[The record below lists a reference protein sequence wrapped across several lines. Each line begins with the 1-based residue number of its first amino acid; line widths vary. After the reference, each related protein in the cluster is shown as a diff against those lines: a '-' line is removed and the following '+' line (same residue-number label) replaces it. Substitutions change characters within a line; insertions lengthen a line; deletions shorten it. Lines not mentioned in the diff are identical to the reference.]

1 MATNKPKTQ
10 KVADNDA
17 ATLGYLRKSDLSH
30 KAEIQMLI
38 ALAEAYGI
46 KMAYNEKDGEV
57 TIERLEVLARQ
68 PEGESQPPKGAR
80 PDSTAVIH
88 PNAENVKSTA

>member
-1 MATNKPKTQ
+1 
-10 KVADNDA
+10 
-17 ATLGYLRKSDLSH
+17 
-30 KAEIQMLI
+30 MLI

-68 PEGESQPPKGAR
+68 PEGGKPTPKGAR